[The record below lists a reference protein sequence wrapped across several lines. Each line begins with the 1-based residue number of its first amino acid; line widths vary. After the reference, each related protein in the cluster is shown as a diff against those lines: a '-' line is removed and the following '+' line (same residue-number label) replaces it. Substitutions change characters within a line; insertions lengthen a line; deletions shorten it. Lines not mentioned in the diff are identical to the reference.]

1 MAFAI
6 TDLKRCMMTN
16 LFILLIRAFSL
27 LALFLLTLLLITQET
42 ALRCKRWLAQP
53 RKTPTSKHQA
63 DPLASLKKA
72 GLSI

>member
-1 MAFAI
+1 
-6 TDLKRCMMTN
+6 MTN

-27 LALFLLTLLLITQET
+27 IALFILTLMLITKDTVLHCKRLLTQ
-42 ALRCKRWLAQP
+42 AKKNFA
-53 RKTPTSKHQA
+53 RKNQA